1 MILARYRPLFG
12 VPGVR
17 RALWLGLAIR
27 TPMWAANVVLTLHIV
42 TALHRSYGAA
52 GVVTMA
58 ATVALGISGPWR
70 GRLLDRVG
78 LRRMLAPCLAVNLI
92 CWSAAPFLPFEA
104 LVPVVALAGLY
115 GIPAFSITRQ
125 MMMAATPLDQRT
137 AAHSLESVALE
148 VSFMIGP
155 ALGVLLLTW
164 WPTTWVL
171 LGCQLGVCAGGIAL
185 WLADPAL
192 QHADEI
198 DDPHLTP
205 DATAPEG
212 SHPGVPGRARPL
224 WLTAPVPALLGIS
237 TATVL
242 LLVGSD
248 LSIVAA
254 LRAMGHP
261 GAIGLL
267 LTLWGAGS
275 AIGGVIYGALHRR
288 LPPAWLLAGLALTT
302 LPAAAAGGPVWFGVL
317 MVFAGLF
324 CAPTLTATVDE
335 LSRVVPLA
343 QRGEALGWQSGA
355 TTAGSALGA
364 PVAGFAIDQAGWQ
377 GGLTLTAVVGLAV
390 SLAAG
395 SASAVAR
402 RRTR

>member
-1 MILARYRPLFG
+1 
-12 VPGVR
+12 
-17 RALWLGLAIR
+17 
-27 TPMWAANVVLTLHIV
+27 
-42 TALHRSYGAA
+42 
-52 GVVTMA
+52 
-58 ATVALGISGPWR
+58 
-70 GRLLDRVG
+70 
-78 LRRMLAPCLAVNLI
+78 MLAPCLAVNLV

-137 AAHSLESVALE
+137 AVLSLESVALE

-171 LGCQLGVCAGGIAL
+171 LGCQLGAWAGGLAL
-185 WLADPAL
+185 WWANPSLQHEDETDGPEVAAAATSTKATEAAEITEGSAPADPRR
-192 QHADEI
+192 
-198 DDPHLTP
+198 
-205 DATAPEG
+205 
-212 SHPGVPGRARPL
+212 VRPL
-224 WLTAPVPALLGIS
+224 WLTAPVPAMLGIS

-261 GAIGLL
+261 ASIGLM

-275 AIGGVIYGALHRR
+275 AIGGVIYGGLHRR
-288 LPPAWLLAGLALTT
+288 MSPVWLLAGLALTT
-302 LPAAAAGGPVWFGVL
+302 LPAALADGPVVFGAL
-317 MVFAGLF
+317 MVLAGLF

-343 QRGEALGWQSGA
+343 RRGEAMGWQSGA

-377 GGLTLTAVVGLAV
+377 GGLTLTALVGLAV

-395 SASAVAR
+395 SASAVGR
-402 RRTR
+402 RRRR